1 MQFIPFIYLIPR
13 NDNGDLSIFI
23 PRLDAIVFTLKELS
37 SELSLLSIHVFAAV
51 IDSWFGLLQRPDK
64 FLFQLSKQK
73 KNHVRKRQGH

>member
-51 IDSWFGLLQRPDK
+51 IDS
-64 FLFQLSKQK
+64 
-73 KNHVRKRQGH
+73 